1 MQGRAK
7 LVVIAGPHEG
17 TEYPLFAGPVIIG
30 RNTQSATWDICLQ
43 DRSVSRPHARLEC
56 DAATGVWRIA
66 DLGSANGT
74 LLNDELVTD
83 PTGQALQDGD
93 VVCIGETEL
102 LFSTVENG

>member
-7 LVVIAGPHEG
+7 LVIIAGPQTGAEF
-17 TEYPLFAGPVIIG
+17 PLSAGPLTIG
-30 RNTQSATWDICLQ
+30 RNTQNAAWDICLQ

-56 DAATGVWRIA
+56 DPATGGWRIV

-83 PTGQALQDGD
+83 PAGQALRDGD

-102 LFSTVENG
+102 LFSTTGIG